1 MAKPIEKSIAEK
13 PLQWL
18 LIAGALGT
26 GAYFAFRKL
35 IPSKAERIL
44 EDAETDVSE
53 SNPFSYTKF
62 LSQTIPAGTSLLKVA
77 TARANAKQIY
87 DSLNTWFNDD
97 EDITIGVFSSLSSKV
112 KVAQVCKEFF
122 DMYKR
127 DILEYLKTGAKTFD
141 FGTGGL
147 SREDYQRILTIVSKK
162 PKF

>member
-1 MAKPIEKSIAEK
+1 MAKAIEQSIADR

-18 LIAGALGT
+18 LVTGVLGT
-26 GAYFAFRKL
+26 GLYFLVKSL
-35 IPSKAERIL
+35 PNKEGRIL
-44 EDAETDVSE
+44 EDAETNVSKD
-53 SNPFSYTKF
+53 NPFSYTEF
-62 LSQTIPAGTSLLKVA
+62 LSQTIPQGTSLLKVA

-122 DMYKR
+122 DMYKK
-127 DILEYLKTGAKTFD
+127 DILQYLKSGAKTFD

-147 SREDYQRILTIVSKK
+147 STEDYQRILTIVSKK
-162 PKF
+162 DKF